1 MLYCA
6 DVFSRAPVEQS
17 DERRAQRRYMTQ
29 EIMTGLGDELIA
41 TLANVAPDHETAL
54 GELVGSAGIVVVLAG
69 RGGWVWAGAAL
80 FCSAPAARRRP
91 ADCLRR

>member
-29 EIMTGLGDELIA
+29 EIMTGPGDELIA
-41 TLANVAPDHETAL
+41 TLANVAPDHETM
-54 GELVGSAGIVVVLAG
+54 
-69 RGGWVWAGAAL
+69 
-80 FCSAPAARRRP
+80 
-91 ADCLRR
+91 